1 MAAPMYFWHL
11 LDIIRSKVGEPL
23 LHELARQDEKLA
35 HHLDPANEN
44 SSQVQFCTDC
54 NNCRKNSLPPCATAF
69 SL

>member
-44 SSQVQFCTDC
+44 SSQVQFVQIATT
-54 NNCRKNSLPPCATAF
+54 RGSFLPHHAAVF